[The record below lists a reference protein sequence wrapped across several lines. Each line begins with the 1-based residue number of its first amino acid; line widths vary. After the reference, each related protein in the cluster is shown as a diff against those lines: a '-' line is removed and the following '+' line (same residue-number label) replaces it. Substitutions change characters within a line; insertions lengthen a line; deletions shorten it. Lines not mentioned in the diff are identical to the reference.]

1 MERASNLAQTT
12 PYLVAPSKAESI
24 QLTNTPY
31 RERETKY
38 DFGDVPDM
46 INEYAGIKGQRIKK
60 VVLSSLNGSRG
71 NDGANFVV
79 NVEESTIF
87 NLRVSSMTLADV
99 SFPGGQFLIEEDWNR
114 VDFSDGLELSTIF
127 RSINVSFDD
136 SNDEF
141 LLPIHRNPIKEVDRL
156 TDTIFLIETEED
168 VGTNLT
174 AAQEIWGN
182 NFIAIANRFSE
193 TGLTPLGKT
202 FAKIENVDGQPRQA
216 KITFKNDTGL
226 VNPPVGLDVYGTL
239 AVSNLPGPVE
249 LVNAV
254 NATIRAR
261 TADYSL
267 SFSWDAT
274 TDTFSLTYI
283 PLTKSGNPT
292 IYGDIIQYMGF
303 TVPLEID
310 ASENISV
317 TIQSR
322 GPRLSDSRSGTRL
335 RVGTYTSGDDIASGI
350 SNAMN
355 ASWVGR
361 SDSALDSGAAWQIE
375 VRGSD
380 DVPFVACIPS
390 GRYSPQNLAAAI
402 TRAFE
407 TGTGSTCVPSSL
419 IIPIK
424 ASAIMD
430 GPIYKGISFQ
440 HTGFPEMPF
449 TLVLSSGSLT
459 TIDPQK
465 LGYDPMDYTGSS
477 LYVPTVVPPYYPT
490 IFQGSVLQ
498 PMPSQHFTVTHIS
511 SENRLQI
518 AAVPY
523 KPRSGEII
531 SLSTTSG
538 TILTIQLDVAHGCGT
553 GMEVLVSKTGGSPFG
568 SIYSGMVFDLDDPD
582 PTIINILCGGTAAW
596 LVGDVVT
603 VTFTNSGIWSLNASQ
618 PCYQCINREV
628 AGLNSEF
635 YTFSQHRIFRL
646 PNLINLIPFKYV
658 FCVVTLNNAQGSG
671 NTLAIRT
678 GQKQLIT
685 AIGRILLGARS
696 FDAASDMYDR
706 LFETMLTG
714 VTKISTIHVQ
724 FINPDG
730 TFYHF
735 HGRDTSIGL
744 LFTIMERNVTLG
756 I

>member
-239 AVSNLPGPVE
+239 AVSNLPGPAE

-335 RVGTYTSGDDIASGI
+335 RVGTYTSGD
-350 SNAMN
+350 
-355 ASWVGR
+355 
-361 SDSALDSGAAWQIE
+361 
-375 VRGSD
+375 
-380 DVPFVACIPS
+380 
-390 GRYSPQNLAAAI
+390 
-402 TRAFE
+402 
-407 TGTGSTCVPSSL
+407 GTGSTCVPSSL

-538 TILTIQLDVAHGCGT
+538 TILTIQLDVAHVCGT